1 MWQWKSHVVFLFDF
15 PLSQVHDPAGS
26 IQCVWHAKG
35 QILTHLYY
43 QLACTGQDKDQVG
56 FIVFDG
62 LLERTGGN
70 AVEVG
75 NWRCQQE
82 NGFPSESV

>member
-1 MWQWKSHVVFLFDF
+1 MT
-15 PLSQVHDPAGS
+15 PTGS
-26 IQCVWHAKG
+26 IQCVRHAEV

-56 FIVFDG
+56 IIVLDG
-62 LLERTGGN
+62 LLERTGRK

-75 NWRCQQE
+75 NWRGQKE
-82 NGFPSESV
+82 NGFPSGSV